1 MVSNSGPSSNKTR
14 GFGRRNSTG
23 TLEIGDRARL
33 SPEMLNAVMAGND
46 SAILVIKKDI
56 ENKNGNPFTIS

>member
-1 MVSNSGPSSNKTR
+1 LHKPS
-14 GFGRRNSTG
+14 FGRRNSTG

-46 SAILVIKKDI
+46 SAIIVIKNDLEKGKKL
-56 ENKNGNPFTIS
+56 ENPFNIS